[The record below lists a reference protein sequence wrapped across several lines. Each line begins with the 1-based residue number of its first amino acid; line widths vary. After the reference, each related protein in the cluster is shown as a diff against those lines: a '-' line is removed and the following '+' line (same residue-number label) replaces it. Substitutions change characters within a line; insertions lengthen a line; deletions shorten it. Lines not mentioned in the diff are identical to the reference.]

1 MSQRTDDDT
10 ASGMPNREA
19 FELLVQTAN
28 TGDEQALTELRKL
41 LDENPIIWQSVGDL
55 AQHAQLALLRAIAN
69 GDQLL
74 FESVSRTAEELRQE
88 LLGPSPSKLEELA
101 VERIVA
107 CWLEMKFI
115 ETSYPLP
122 KGDNLLEAKFA
133 LQQKESAQRRYESSI
148 RSLAQIRKLLP
159 PAVIDNT
166 TTNKPSAK
174 RSKCVS
180 RAASNTKNGAA
191 RTPALPLPK
200 FLQGHDRLTAN
211 LWEEN

>member
-1 MSQRTDDDT
+1 MIQPADDHPE
-10 ASGMPNREA
+10 SGMPDREN
-19 FELLVQTAN
+19 FERIVRAAN
-28 TGDEQALTELRKL
+28 EGDELALTALRKL

-55 AQHAQLALLRAIAN
+55 AQHAQMALLRAIAN

-88 LLGPSPSKLEELA
+88 LLGPSFSKLVKLG

-159 PAVIDNT
+159 PAQIDNVDSDT
-166 TTNKPSAK
+166 AKKSSAK
-174 RSKCVS
+174 RSKRVS
-180 RAASNTKNGAA
+180 HA
-191 RTPALPLPK
+191 
-200 FLQGHDRLTAN
+200 
-211 LWEEN
+211 